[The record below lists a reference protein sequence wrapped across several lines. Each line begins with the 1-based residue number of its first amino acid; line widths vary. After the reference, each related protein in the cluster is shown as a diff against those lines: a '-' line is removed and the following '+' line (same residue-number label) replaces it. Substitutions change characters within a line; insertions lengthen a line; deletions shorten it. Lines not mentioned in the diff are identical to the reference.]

1 MMRAFDEATLTDGRL
16 KAKGPLETGAG
27 QEAEHMHF
35 IVCQGNA
42 VARGSADVSEGRWVG
57 FADSAAG
64 ITQGPAHGFGIA
76 IVLNTQSPPSFE
88 TVTWF
93 EPIEIT

>member
-1 MMRAFDEATLTDGRL
+1 MMRAFDEAKLSNGRL
-16 KAKGPLETGAG
+16 QAKGPLVTEPG

-35 IVCQGNA
+35 IVCQGTA
-42 VARGSADVSEGRWVG
+42 VARGSAHVSNGRWSG
-57 FADSAAG
+57 FADDATG
-64 ITQGPAHGFGIA
+64 ITQGPAHGMGIA

>member
-1 MMRAFDEATLTDGRL
+1 MMRAFDEAKLSDGRL
-16 KAKGPLETGAG
+16 QAKGPLEVAPG

-35 IVCQGNA
+35 LVCQGNA
-42 VARGSADVSEGRWVG
+42 VARGSAHVSNGRWSG

-64 ITQGPAHGFGIA
+64 LTQGAAHGFGIA
-76 IVLNTQSPPSFE
+76 IVLNMQALPSFE